1 MWLYY
6 CLLSTVIWGFVAIA
20 IKKCSNNEPKR
31 IAILGMLIYHLSMIL
46 ISLIIKPQI
55 IANLS
60 VIDMI
65 KMLPGI
71 LIQSIGFYCSISAIK
86 YGKVAITSSIQ
97 RAQVIVTFLL
107 GILILRE
114 RLTILQLIISGVLV
128 TLSIM
133 LSRDKKNDEE
143 KINKKSKQK
152 AIMYSWGVVLF
163 YGVSDFINKIY
174 ITEFQSPLY
183 VMFNYAVIIII
194 GIFVYCLIS
203 KNWNYIDIRKINN
216 KRYFILQALLD
227 IASSI
232 FNRFALLDGNVSIVS
247 IISTSSIIVTI
258 LASRLILKE
267 RISWKKYIVVFGI
280 FICVLLLSLITNR
293 KAYIKEYINENH
305 RNGNK
310 Q

>member
-31 IAILGMLIYHLSMIL
+31 IAIMGMLIYHCTMIL
-46 ISLIIKPQI
+46 VSLIINPQI
-55 IANLS
+55 IERFNF
-60 VIDMI
+60 IDII
-65 KMLPGI
+65 KMSPGI
-71 LIQSIGFYCSISAIK
+71 IIQSIGFYFSISAIK

-97 RAQVIVTFLL
+97 RTQVSVTFLL
-107 GILILRE
+107 GILILKE
-114 RLTILQLIISGVLV
+114 KFTILQLIISGILV

-133 LSRDKKNDEE
+133 IARDKKNGEE
-143 KINKKSKQK
+143 KINVKAKQK

-174 ITEFQSPLY
+174 ITEYQNPLY
-183 VMFNYAVIIII
+183 VMLNYAIIIII
-194 GIFVYCLIS
+194 GIFAYCLIT

-216 KRYFILQALLD
+216 KGYFVLQSLLD
-227 IASSI
+227 VSSSI

-247 IISTSSIIVTI
+247 VISTSSIIITM

-267 RISWKKYIVVFGI
+267 KISWKKYLMILGI
-280 FICVLLLSLITNR
+280 FICVLVLSFI
-293 KAYIKEYINENH
+293 
-305 RNGNK
+305 
-310 Q
+310 

>member
-31 IAILGMLIYHLSMIL
+31 IAIMGMLIYHCTMIL
-46 ISLIIKPQI
+46 VSLIINPQI
-55 IANLS
+55 IERLN

-65 KMLPGI
+65 KMSPGI
-71 LIQSIGFYCSISAIK
+71 IIQSIGFYCSISAIK

-97 RAQVIVTFLL
+97 RTQVIVTFLL
-107 GILILRE
+107 GILILKE
-114 RLTILQLIISGVLV
+114 KFTILQLIISGILV

-133 LSRDKKNDEE
+133 IARDKKNDEE
-143 KINKKSKQK
+143 KINVKAKQK

-174 ITEFQSPLY
+174 ITEYQNPLY
-183 VMFNYAVIIII
+183 VMLNYAIIIII
-194 GIFVYCLIS
+194 GIFAYCLIT

-216 KRYFILQALLD
+216 KGYFVLQSLLD
-227 IASSI
+227 VSSSI

-247 IISTSSIIVTI
+247 VISTSSIIITM

-267 RISWKKYIVVFGI
+267 KISWKKYLMILGI
-280 FICVLLLSLITNR
+280 FICVLVLSCI
-293 KAYIKEYINENH
+293 
-305 RNGNK
+305 
-310 Q
+310 

>member
-31 IAILGMLIYHLSMIL
+31 IAIMGMLIYHCAIIL
-46 ISLIIKPQI
+46 ISLITNLQI
-55 IANLS
+55 ITSIN

-71 LIQSIGFYCSISAIK
+71 IIQSIGFYCSISAIK

-97 RAQVIVTFLL
+97 RTQVIVTFLL
-107 GILILRE
+107 GILILKE
-114 RLTILQLIISGVLV
+114 KFTILQLIISGILV

-133 LSRDKKNDEE
+133 IARDKKNDGEE
-143 KINKKSKQK
+143 INKKAKQK

-163 YGVSDFINKIY
+163 YGISDFINKIY
-174 ITEFQSPLY
+174 ITEYQSPLY
-183 VMFNYAVIIII
+183 VMFNYAIIIVI
-194 GIFVYCLIS
+194 GIFAYCLIT

-216 KRYFILQALLD
+216 KGYFILQSVLD
-227 IASSI
+227 VSSSI

-247 IISTSSIIVTI
+247 VISTSSIMITI
-258 LASRLILKE
+258 LASRLILRE
-267 RISWKKYIVVFGI
+267 EISWKKYLMILGI
-280 FICVLLLSLITNR
+280 FMCVLVLSCI
-293 KAYIKEYINENH
+293 
-305 RNGNK
+305 
-310 Q
+310 

>member
-31 IAILGMLIYHLSMIL
+31 VAIMGMLIYHCTMIL
-46 ISLIIKPQI
+46 GSLIINPQI
-55 IANLS
+55 IASLN

-71 LIQSIGFYCSISAIK
+71 IIQSIGFYCSISAIK

-97 RAQVIVTFLL
+97 RTQVIVTFLL

-114 RLTILQLIISGVLV
+114 KFTILQLIISGILV

-133 LSRDKKNDEE
+133 IAKDNKHDEE
-143 KINKKSKQK
+143 KVDKKTKQK
-152 AIMYSWGVVLF
+152 AILYSWGVVLF
-163 YGVSDFINKIY
+163 YGISDFINKIY

-194 GIFVYCLIS
+194 GIFAYCLIT
-203 KNWNYIDIRKINN
+203 KKWNYIDIRKINS
-216 KRYFILQALLD
+216 KKYFILQSVLD
-227 IASSI
+227 VSSSI

-247 IISTSSIIVTI
+247 VISTSSIIITI
-258 LASRLILKE
+258 LASRFILKE
-267 RISWKKYIVVFGI
+267 KISWKKYLMILGI
-280 FICVLLLSLITNR
+280 FICVLILALMNL
-293 KAYIKEYINENH
+293 
-305 RNGNK
+305 
-310 Q
+310 

>member
-31 IAILGMLIYHLSMIL
+31 IAIMGMLIYHCTMIL
-46 ISLIIKPQI
+46 VSLIINPQI
-55 IANLS
+55 IERLN

-65 KMLPGI
+65 KMSPGI
-71 LIQSIGFYCSISAIK
+71 IIQSIGFYCSISAIK

-97 RAQVIVTFLL
+97 RTQVIVTFLL
-107 GILILRE
+107 GILILKE
-114 RLTILQLIISGVLV
+114 KFTILQLIISEILV

-133 LSRDKKNDEE
+133 IARDKKNDEE
-143 KINKKSKQK
+143 KINVKAKQK

-174 ITEFQSPLY
+174 ITEYQNPLY
-183 VMFNYAVIIII
+183 VMLNYAIIIII
-194 GIFVYCLIS
+194 GIFAYCLIT

-216 KRYFILQALLD
+216 KGYFVLQSLLD
-227 IASSI
+227 VSSSI

-247 IISTSSIIVTI
+247 VISTSSIIITM

-267 RISWKKYIVVFGI
+267 KISWKKYLMILGI
-280 FICVLLLSLITNR
+280 FICVLVLSCI
-293 KAYIKEYINENH
+293 
-305 RNGNK
+305 
-310 Q
+310 

>member
-31 IAILGMLIYHLSMIL
+31 IAIIGMLIYHCAMIL
-46 ISLIIKPQI
+46 ISLIINSQI
-55 IANLS
+55 IASIN

-71 LIQSIGFYCSISAIK
+71 IIQSVGFYCSISAIK

-97 RAQVIVTFLL
+97 RTQVIVTFLL
-107 GILILRE
+107 GILILKE
-114 RLTILQLIISGVLV
+114 QFTILQLIISGILV

-133 LSRDKKNDEE
+133 IARDKKNDEE
-143 KINKKSKQK
+143 EINKKAKQK

-163 YGVSDFINKIY
+163 YGISDFINKIY
-174 ITEFQSPLY
+174 ITEYQSPLY
-183 VMFNYAVIIII
+183 VMFNYAIIIVI
-194 GIFVYCLIS
+194 GIFAYCLIT
-203 KNWNYIDIRKINN
+203 KNWNYIDIKKINN
-216 KRYFILQALLD
+216 KGYFVLQSVLD
-227 IASSI
+227 VSSSI

-247 IISTSSIIVTI
+247 VISTSSIIITI

-267 RISWKKYIVVFGI
+267 KISWKKYLMILGI
-280 FICVLLLSLITNR
+280 FMCVLVLSCI
-293 KAYIKEYINENH
+293 
-305 RNGNK
+305 
-310 Q
+310 

>member
-31 IAILGMLIYHLSMIL
+31 IAILGMLIYHVTMIFV
-46 ISLIIKPQI
+46 SLIINPQI
-55 IANLS
+55 VVSLNIL
-60 VIDMI
+60 DMI
-65 KMLPGI
+65 KLSPGI
-71 LIQSIGFYCSISAIK
+71 IIQSIGFYCSISAIK

-97 RAQVIVTFLL
+97 KSQVIVTFLL

-114 RLTILQLIISGVLV
+114 KFTILQLIVSGILV

-133 LSRDKKNDEE
+133 VSKDKKTDE
-143 KINKKSKQK
+143 KQITKKAKQK
-152 AIMYSWGVVLF
+152 AIVYSWGVVLF
-163 YGVSDFINKIY
+163 YGISDFVNKIY

-194 GIFVYCLIS
+194 GIFTYCLVTR
-203 KNWNYIDIRKINN
+203 KWNYIDIRKINS
-216 KRYFILQALLD
+216 KKYFILQSLLD
-227 IASSI
+227 VLSSI
-232 FNRFALLDGNVSIVS
+232 FNRFALLDGNVSAVS
-247 IISTSSIIVTI
+247 VISTSSIVITI

-267 RISWKKYIVVFGI
+267 KISLKKYLAIFGI
-280 FICVLLLSLITNR
+280 FICVLILSLI
-293 KAYIKEYINENH
+293 
-305 RNGNK
+305 